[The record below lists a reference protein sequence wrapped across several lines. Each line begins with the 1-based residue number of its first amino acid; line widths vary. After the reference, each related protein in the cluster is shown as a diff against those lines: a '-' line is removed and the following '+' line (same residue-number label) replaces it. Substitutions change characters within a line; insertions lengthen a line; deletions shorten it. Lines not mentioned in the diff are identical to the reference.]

1 MGEVKRPDK
10 RAERSR
16 RTREKL
22 IEAAR
27 ELFVAQG
34 YGATSLQE
42 LADRAGVAV
51 QTVYFVFRNKR
62 TLFKEVVDTSIAGD
76 TEPVA
81 TMDREWFRAAC
92 AEPTAAGQLRAHVHG
107 TREILGRVAP
117 IMPLIAAA
125 AATDPQIAAQWPDG
139 PDPRYTVHYAAA
151 QALAG
156 KPDARPDV
164 SVAMAADLLF
174 GLLSPQL
181 YLLFVQDRGWSPDG
195 WEEWASA
202 TLTAQLCTAPAAS
215 PGRRDDRG
223 HDDHAPEH
231 RNSSPG
237 PAAAKAP
244 GAVAHMPD

>member
-1 MGEVKRPDK
+1 MDTVKRPDK

-16 RTREKL
+16 RTREKV
-22 IEAAR
+22 IQAAR
-27 ELFVAQG
+27 ELFLAQG

-42 LADRAGVAV
+42 IADRGGVAV
-51 QTVYFVFRNKR
+51 QTIYFVFGNKR
-62 TLFKEVVDTSIAGD
+62 TLFKDVVDSSIAGD

-92 AEPTAAGQLRAHVHG
+92 AAPTAAGQLRAHVRG

-139 PDPRYTVHYAAA
+139 PDPRFTVQHAAA
-151 QALAG
+151 EALTG

-164 SVAMAADLLF
+164 SVATAADLLF

-181 YLLFVQDRGWSPDG
+181 YLLFVQDRGWSPDE
-195 WEEWASA
+195 WEEWACA
-202 TLTAQLCTAPAAS
+202 TLTTQLCTNAPAT
-215 PGRRDDRG
+215 
-223 HDDHAPEH
+223 
-231 RNSSPG
+231 G
-237 PAAAKAP
+237 P
-244 GAVAHMPD
+244 DSRS

>member
-1 MGEVKRPDK
+1 MDKVKRPDK

-16 RTREKL
+16 RTREKVV
-22 IEAAR
+22 EAAR

-42 LADRAGVAV
+42 VADRAGVAV

-62 TLFKEVVDTSIAGD
+62 TLFKDVVDTSIAGD
-76 TEPVA
+76 TEPIA

-125 AATDPQIAAQWPDG
+125 AATDPEIAAQWPDG
-139 PDPRYTVHYAAA
+139 PDPRYTVQYAAA
-151 QALAG
+151 EALVG
-156 KPDARPDV
+156 KPDTRPGL
-164 SVAMAADLLF
+164 SVEMTADLLF

-181 YLLFVQDRGWSPDG
+181 YLIFVRDRDWSPDA
-195 WEEWASA
+195 WEEWARTA
-202 TLTAQLCTAPAAS
+202 LTSQLCAD
-215 PGRRDDRG
+215 PG
-223 HDDHAPEH
+223 
-231 RNSSPG
+231 
-237 PAAAKAP
+237 
-244 GAVAHMPD
+244 